1 MKLNH
6 NSRRSF
12 LANAAMLT
20 AGFAI
25 ASPSQLFAQ
34 PAAIDDLKESWKN
47 FCQTQNGQLFN
58 QPMQLHDRALSFV
71 CKGHH
76 VYTGEIISFDA
87 ENIIAQPI
95 WIYWGEK
102 KTVPNDVIITFFST
116 NGKKLFR
123 INRFEL
129 EGLQQLANDGGHVD
143 LISLLQRERTAVLP
157 KSEQRSLLVKTEIR
171 NNHEVRINSFSGQ
184 HIFKIEKKL
193 NYNA

>member
-34 PAAIDDLKESWKN
+34 SAASDNLKESWKN
-47 FCQTQNGQLFN
+47 FCQTQNGQLLH
-58 QPMQLHDRALSFV
+58 QSIQLHDQALSVV

-76 VYTGEIISFDA
+76 VYAGEMISFEA

-95 WIYWGEK
+95 WVYWGEQR
-102 KTVPNDVIITFFST
+102 TVPNDVIITFFST
-116 NGKKLFR
+116 KGEKLFR

-129 EGLQQLANDGGHVD
+129 EGLQQLANDGGHAD
-143 LISLLQRERTAVLP
+143 LISLLQKERASVLS
-157 KSEQRSLLVKTEIR
+157 KTEQRLLFVKTEIR
-171 NNHEVRINSFSGQ
+171 SNREVQINSFSGQ

-193 NYNA
+193 NHNA